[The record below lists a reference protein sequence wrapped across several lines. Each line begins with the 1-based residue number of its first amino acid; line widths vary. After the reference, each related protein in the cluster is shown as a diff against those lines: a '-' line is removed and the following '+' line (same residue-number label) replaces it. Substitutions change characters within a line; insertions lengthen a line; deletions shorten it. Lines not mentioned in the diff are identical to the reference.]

1 MGVAQNF
8 FSELSNKASGCS
20 GTLVHKSREGPV
32 EAWSMTQELSPG
44 EGVSGVEQ
52 LSVPLCLNEG
62 RQRKFCNMSFV
73 STLLLLNLASP
84 VHTRREAPNQCL
96 VPLLFCV
103 CLAQGWE
110 QFSAVYL

>member
-1 MGVAQNF
+1 MTHLILKDMVKVKGQVSEMAILLIDPEEAIVAVAQNF

-62 RQRKFCNMSFV
+62 R
-73 STLLLLNLASP
+73 
-84 VHTRREAPNQCL
+84 
-96 VPLLFCV
+96 
-103 CLAQGWE
+103 
-110 QFSAVYL
+110 